1 MAKKPAR
8 MYTRIRGQS
17 FARRDFAGGVPNPRI
32 TQFDLGDPN
41 GEFTTVLKLVADEKC
56 QIRHNAL
63 ESARIA
69 ANRLLVRKLGK
80 SNFYMKIL
88 IYPHEILRE
97 NKQATGAGA
106 DRVSQGMRKSFG
118 KPVSTAARVDRGQE
132 LIRLMVNDPRVGRE
146 SLRRAA
152 MKLPTPCRI
161 VTGQC
166 A

>member
-17 FARRDFAGGVPNPRI
+17 YSRRDFAGGVPNPRI

-41 GEFTTVLKLVADEKC
+41 GKFSTVLKLVANEKC

-63 ESARIA
+63 ESARVA
-69 ANRLLVRKLGK
+69 ANRLLARQLGRG
-80 SNFYMKIL
+80 NYYMKIL
-88 IYPHEILRE
+88 VYPHEILRE

-106 DRVSQGMRKSFG
+106 DRVSQGMRKAFG
-118 KPVSTAARVDRGQE
+118 KPVSTAARVNRGQE
-132 LIRLMVNDPRVGRE
+132 LIRLMVNDVQVGKE
-146 SLRRAA
+146 SLRKAS

-161 VTGQC
+161 ETV
-166 A
+166 